1 MPLPPQG
8 DAPRRRATWF
18 LGSLLTALLAC
29 DPAHDAD
36 APHAAQRTADRLG
49 LAAKALPAPLPR
61 PDFSLTDT
69 DGNPFDFRAATSGRL
84 TLLFFG
90 YTHCPDI
97 CPGHLSSLAAGLR
110 GLPQELRDQVLVVF
124 VGVDGTRDT
133 RERVREWLD
142 HFDTRFVGLTGTEAE
157 LAVAQRAALVP
168 AAFVEDRWEDG
179 YSVAHASWILVY
191 TPDDQ
196 AHFRYAFGTTAPQ
209 WSHDLERLARE
220 GWPAA

>member
-8 DAPRRRATWF
+8 AALSRRASWLVVCV
-18 LGSLLTALLAC
+18 LGALVAC
-29 DPAHDAD
+29 EPSAD
-36 APHAAQRTADRLG
+36 VGSPSAAERTAQRLG
-49 LAAKALPAPLPR
+49 LSARPLSAPLPR

-69 DGNPFDFRAATSGRL
+69 DGNRFDFRGATSGRL

-97 CPGHLSSLAAGLR
+97 CPGHLTSLAAGLR
-110 GLPQELRDQVLVVF
+110 ALPPELREQVLVVF
-124 VGVDGTRDT
+124 VGVDAERDT
-133 RERVREWLD
+133 RERVRGWLD
-142 HFDTRFVGLTGTEAE
+142 HFDPRFVGLTGTEAE
-157 LAVAQRAALVP
+157 LAAAQRAALVP
-168 AAFVEDRWEDG
+168 TASIEDRWEGG

-196 AHFRYAFGTTAPQ
+196 AHLRYGFGTTATQ